1 MRAGL
6 GIGVDRH
13 CSCPD
18 LFGTGSC
25 MVDRGRA
32 VHAGG
37 LRGIRIERIAGND
50 LDAVFAPIDGLMA
63 VIVPVVMLMF
73 MIDAHD
79 VPFGRERFARL
90 SSAAAILYYAKSFKN
105 KENCRKFIKRLFKS
119 RLIYRL
125 DQVT

>member
-1 MRAGL
+1 
-6 GIGVDRH
+6 
-13 CSCPD
+13 
-18 LFGTGSC
+18 

-50 LDAVFAPIDGLMA
+50 FDAVFAPIDGLMA

-79 VPFGRERFARL
+79 VPFAPGREIRAPFLGR
-90 SSAAAILYYAKSFKN
+90 SDFILREVIQK
-105 KENCRKFIKRLFKS
+105 
-119 RLIYRL
+119 
-125 DQVT
+125 